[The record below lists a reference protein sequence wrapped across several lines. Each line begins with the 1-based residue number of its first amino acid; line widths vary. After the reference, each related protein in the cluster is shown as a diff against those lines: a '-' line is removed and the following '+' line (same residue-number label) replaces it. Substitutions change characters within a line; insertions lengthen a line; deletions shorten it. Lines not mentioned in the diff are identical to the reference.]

1 MGIRDSIEKRKK
13 KARRDATPSKFP
25 LILTTSFFIVNRL
38 IMVASIA
45 AVALL
50 SGIGC
55 LQGVLAADE
64 FKIES
69 RDDIIASSRDLAHD
83 LMTFYK
89 GNQTGEIPGI
99 LPGPPPS
106 GDYYFGEGAHFWTT
120 IIDYW
125 RITGDDT
132 YNALALQGIQH
143 QLGPNDDFL
152 APNWT
157 LSLGNDDQCGWAM
170 TAIRA
175 AEAQFPSLSADGA
188 TWISLAQTVF
198 NQLAS
203 RYRTEVEGGHCGGG
217 LRWQIALANLG
228 YDYKNCTSL
237 PLLSTV
243 IILCTALTMTA
254 SILKHLLLHPGRPPG
269 TLHGQHHLL
278 QPSRWRVRLAR
289 HLRHSRHRKL
299 RYLRRWTRRGKLH
312 RYQQGPVLLPGCL
325 DVPWRGVPVQHRE

>member
-1 MGIRDSIEKRKK
+1 VGIRGSIEKEKNEGPS
-13 KARRDATPSKFP
+13 ATRFHPSFP
-25 LILTTSFFIVNRL
+25 LIILTPAFFIVNRL

-45 AVALL
+45 VVALL

-89 GNQTGEIPGI
+89 GNLTGEIPGI

-152 APNWT
+152 ALNWT
-157 LSLGNDDQCGWAM
+157 ISLGNDDQCGWAL

-175 AEAQFPSLSADGA
+175 AEAQFPNLTADGA

-198 NQLAS
+198 NQLAE
-203 RYRTEVEGGHCGGG
+203 RYRTEVEDGHCGGG
-217 LRWQIALANLG
+217 LRWQILPTNLG
-228 YDYKNCTSL
+228 YDYKNCTS
-237 PLLSTV
+237 PSRISTV
-243 IILCTALTMTA
+243 IILCTHTTNIDHQHSQAPA
-254 SILKHLLLHPGRPPG
+254 SSPWAPAWHATRATPP
-269 TLHGQHHLL
+269 T
-278 QPSRWRVRLAR
+278 PA
-289 HLRHSRHRKL
+289 
-299 RYLRRWTRRGKLH
+299 
-312 RYQQGPVLLPGCL
+312 
-325 DVPWRGVPVQHRE
+325 